1 MPINVD
7 IEACL
12 KPISDVFPAGEEAK
26 YEFCYERME
35 FEIKKFGSLFGE
47 VIDWK
52 IVETNGLEVLTTYSK
67 DIKAICYVAR
77 AWTEQTGFNGLE
89 AGLSLFSQSLT
100 LFSDALYPSRNR
112 ARDGAVEWFMAQ
124 LDSVLPKLDL
134 QDISWQQAS
143 SCLTLISEI
152 DDKYHHTFADSDVS
166 FFSAR
171 SAINGI
177 MARLP
182 QPEASESA
190 TLHVQEKEPSTN
202 VSESIKTAPKITA
215 PTVAVPIPK
224 KGQPVKKDVDI
235 DTDFSSPSLAK
246 KTLKKIAEFILYSN
260 IGDSLAYRL
269 HRYAAWSDINELPPH
284 DNDKKTPISLAV
296 SQDKLSEYKEKAQ
309 QETDHEVLKHLEK
322 TLTDVPFWLS
332 GHHLMYQ
339 MLINLNHQAA
349 AEAVKQETTLFIQG
363 LKGIEELSFSNS
375 EPFADQATIKWL
387 ASRTD
392 NVPTA
397 LASIPSEFLDDELS
411 SEDPVTLATLGDY
424 VSIIAQGLTVD
435 TSGRGQ
441 LILHLKLIKAYHLVG
456 LLPLCLPY
464 IEKIW
469 VIREEINL
477 MSWEP
482 HLCKQFDMLVEKTMM
497 EMYPAKDLMP
507 EKYQQWLGIVTK

>member
-7 IEACL
+7 IDSCL
-12 KPISDVFPAGEEAK
+12 APISDISPTGEEAK

-52 IVETNGLEVLTTYSK
+52 VVETNGLEVLTSYSK
-67 DIKAICYVAR
+67 DLKAICYLAR
-77 AWTEQTGFNGLE
+77 AWIEQAGFSGLE
-89 AGLSLFSQSLT
+89 RGLSLFSQNLT
-100 LFSDALYPSRNR
+100 LFGNSLYPRRKR
-112 ARDGAVEWFMAQ
+112 ARDGAVEWLIAQ
-124 LDSVLPKLDL
+124 LESVLPKLDL

-143 SCLTLISEI
+143 SCLTLMSEI
-152 DDKYHHTFADSDVS
+152 DDKYQHSFTDSEVS

-171 SAINGI
+171 SVINGI

-182 QPEASESA
+182 QPEGVENT
-190 TLHVQEKEPSTN
+190 TLNVQEKEPSTN
-202 VSESIKTAPKITA
+202 EPESIETPPTITA
-215 PTVAVPIPK
+215 PTVAVPIAK
-224 KGQPVKKDVDI
+224 KAQSIKKEVDI
-235 DTDFSSPSLAK
+235 DTDFSSPSIAK
-246 KTLKKIAEFILYSN
+246 KTLKKIAEFMLYSN

-269 HRYAAWSDINELPPH
+269 HRYTAWCDINELPPH

-349 AEAVKQETTLFIQG
+349 AEAVKQETTLFIQT
-363 LKGIEELSFSNS
+363 LEGIEELSFSNS
-375 EPFADQATIKWL
+375 EPFADEATIKWL
-387 ASRTD
+387 ASRSD
-392 NVPTA
+392 NGPAAAV
-397 LASIPSEFLDDELS
+397 SIPSEFLNNDLLPE
-411 SEDPVTLATLGDY
+411 EQVTLDTLGDY

-497 EMYPAKDLMP
+497 EMYPVKDLMP